1 LYDRFNFLTVLSKT
15 VQKLPSKKLEVLVFT
30 QQFMKIIIKDTNE
43 PSVDTVT
50 QKTIMDEKEIDI
62 GSSEYLINRTSA

>member
-1 LYDRFNFLTVLSKT
+1 
-15 VQKLPSKKLEVLVFT
+15 
-30 QQFMKIIIKDTNE
+30 MKIIIKDTNE

-62 GSSEYLINRTSA
+62 GSSEYLINRTSAWCRLIYVCLSKHSMKSIHCWN